1 MSKANLT
8 VRNHEQ
14 NMSKQ
19 NKDLEARL
27 SDVYDMLCEK
37 YSIDLTH
44 EAMAWSGQLPIEEL
58 KEERSRD
65 LENSIECDAFDELHE
80 MPPGHKAYDMVRVD
94 EWRRNKTSGQYCGFG
109 SSKLNNHAMTHL
121 LEHLNFFF

>member
-19 NKDLEARL
+19 NKDLDARL

-44 EAMAWSGQLPIEEL
+44 EALALSGQLPIEEL

-65 LENSIECDAFDELHE
+65 LENSIECDAFDEVHE
-80 MPPGHKAYDMVRVD
+80 MPPGHKATRHGL
-94 EWRRNKTSGQYCGFG
+94 TSGEESKRQVNIVG
-109 SSKLNNHAMTHL
+109 SAARS
-121 LEHLNFFF
+121 